1 MGNFYKLD
9 AELMQSGDISIS
21 ALALLAI
28 LESLAG
34 LNRNTK
40 ACGTIKISNKKL
52 AEKMALS
59 ERQIQNLKKELKIN
73 KLIDITYEA
82 DSTQTII
89 ILHDTTEVKKS

>member
-28 LESLAG
+28 IESLAG
-34 LNRNTK
+34 FNRNTK

-52 AEKMALS
+52 AGKMALS
-59 ERQIQNLKKELKIN
+59 ERQIKNLKKELKIN
-73 KLIDITYEA
+73 KLIDISYSE
-82 DSTQTII
+82 DNTQTIV
-89 ILHDTTEVKKS
+89 ILHNNAEKE